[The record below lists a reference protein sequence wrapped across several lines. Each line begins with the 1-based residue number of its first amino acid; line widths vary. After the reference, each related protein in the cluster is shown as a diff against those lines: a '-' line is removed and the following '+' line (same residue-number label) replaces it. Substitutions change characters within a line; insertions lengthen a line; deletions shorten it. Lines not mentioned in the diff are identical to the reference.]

1 MLCHKARMRRFGT
14 PPRADISYHIR
25 PGAYA
30 IITRGQHILLTHQD
44 IGYEEIQLPGGGID
58 AGEGPLTALHREAY
72 EETGWKI
79 APIRKLGAYRN
90 FVYMPEYNR
99 QAEKV
104 CHIYHCHA
112 VRKISEP
119 IEPDHQAIWADATTA
134 LDILEVEGD
143 RYFLELFLRN
153 R

>member
-1 MLCHKARMRRFGT
+1 MRRFGT
-14 PPRADISYHIR
+14 PPPANITFRPR

-30 IITRGQHILLTHQD
+30 IITRGRHILLTHQD

-58 AGEGPLTALHREAY
+58 PGEGPITALHREAY

-79 APIRKLGAYRN
+79 APVRKLGVYRN
-90 FVYMPEYNR
+90 FVYMPEYDR

-112 VRKISEP
+112 VRRISDP
-119 IEPDHQAIWADATTA
+119 IEPGHRAIWADHQKA
-134 LDILEVEGD
+134 LSIIAVEGD
-143 RYFLELFLRN
+143 RHFLKKFLRN
-153 R
+153 H

>member
-1 MLCHKARMRRFGT
+1 MRRFGT
-14 PPRADISYHIR
+14 PPSANIRYHKR

-30 IITRGQHILLTHQD
+30 IITRGRDILLTHQD
-44 IGYEEIQLPGGGID
+44 IGYDEVQLPGGGID

-79 APIRKLGAYRN
+79 APVRKLGTYRN
-90 FVYMPEYNR
+90 FVYMPEYDR
-99 QAEKV
+99 HAEKT

-112 VRKISEP
+112 VCKISEP
-119 IEPDHQAIWADATTA
+119 IEPGHQAIWADAKTA
-134 LDILEVEGD
+134 LQILAVEGD
-143 RYFLELFLRN
+143 RYFLEAFLRN

>member
-1 MLCHKARMRRFGT
+1 MRRFGS
-14 PPRADISYHIR
+14 PPNPKITYRHR

-30 IITRGQHILLTHQD
+30 IITRGRYILLTHQD
-44 IGYEEIQLPGGGID
+44 IGYEEVQLPGGGID
-58 AGEGPLTALHREAY
+58 PGEGPLTALHREAY

-79 APIRKLGAYRN
+79 APVRRLGAYRI

-99 QAEKV
+99 QAEKI

-112 VRKISEP
+112 VRQLSEP
-119 IEPDHQAIWADATTA
+119 IEPGHRAIWADYHTA
-134 LDILEVEGD
+134 LEIIEVEGD
-143 RYFLELFLRN
+143 RYFLEAFLRN